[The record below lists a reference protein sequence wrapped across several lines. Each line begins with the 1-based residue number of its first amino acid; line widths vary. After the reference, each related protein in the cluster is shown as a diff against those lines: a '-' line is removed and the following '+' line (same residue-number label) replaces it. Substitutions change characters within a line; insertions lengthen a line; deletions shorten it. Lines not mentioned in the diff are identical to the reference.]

1 MHTIFSLLLCLMN
14 LLASIS
20 LIFLFSVK
28 GLAPVLDICCELQ
41 KIPNLLVHYQEHK
54 ACNSNSFLQFLIND
68 YIDLDGD
75 SNKDHDSSEHENLP
89 FNGNHQCS
97 HTTVFYASDEHFS
110 VMVLEHTRQAEFAFY
125 QSLHSSE
132 FLDSPF
138 QPPQV

>member
-1 MHTIFSLLLCLMN
+1 MN

-54 ACNSNSFLQFLIND
+54 ACNSNSFLQFLVND

-97 HTTVFYASDEHFS
+97 HTTVFYTTDEHFS
-110 VMVLEHTRQAEFAFY
+110 VVAPEHILQSEFAFFR
-125 QSLHSSE
+125 SFHSSE
-132 FLDSPF
+132 FSDSPF
-138 QPPQV
+138 QPPQL